1 MQDQHDDAS
10 AEAHEAHIEGS
21 IVDET
26 AEDQQTPAVADDVLP
41 ETLYLIPMPQRPF
54 FPGQVQP
61 VAMNPDEWG
70 GTLKAVAETGTA
82 VVGLTYVDPRS
93 FDGGSAGDAPFPGD
107 GLRRAPASSA
117 DDGRESRPVPRPGPA
132 PLPHPALA
140 Q

>member
-41 ETLYLIPMPQRPF
+41 ETLYLIPIPQRPF

-70 GTLKAVAETGTA
+70 GTLKAVA
-82 VVGLTYVDPRS
+82 
-93 FDGGSAGDAPFPGD
+93 
-107 GLRRAPASSA
+107 RRAPPSWA
-117 DDGRESRPVPRPGPA
+117 
-132 PLPHPALA
+132 
-140 Q
+140 